1 MSAFSQQPYSPPVA
15 REYPVRALWGD
26 THVHTAL
33 SGDAFNGNTR
43 LGLDEAYRF
52 ARGEKVLS
60 NTGQPVQLDR
70 PLDFIVIADHGNN
83 IGAAY
88 ARIRS
93 SSG

>member
-93 SSG
+93 SLG